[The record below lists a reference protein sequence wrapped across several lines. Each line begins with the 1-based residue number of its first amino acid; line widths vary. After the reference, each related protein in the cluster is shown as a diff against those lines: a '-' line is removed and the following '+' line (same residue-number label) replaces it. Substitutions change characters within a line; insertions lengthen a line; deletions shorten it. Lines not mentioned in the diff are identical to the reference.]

1 MTCARSV
8 KGFTALIAFRRDFA
22 IAVNV
27 GIVRTAWILNNALI
41 VKRRFASAASPKEDA
56 AVPIKSGVITVLIIM
71 MMC

>member
-1 MTCARSV
+1 
-8 KGFTALIAFRRDFA
+8 
-22 IAVNV
+22 
-27 GIVRTAWILNNALI
+27 VRTAWILNNALI